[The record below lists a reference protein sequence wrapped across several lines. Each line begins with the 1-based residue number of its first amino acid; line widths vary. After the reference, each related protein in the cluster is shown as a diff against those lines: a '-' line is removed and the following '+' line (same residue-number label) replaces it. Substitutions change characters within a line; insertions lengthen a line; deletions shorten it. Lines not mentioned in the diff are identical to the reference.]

1 MKRLYA
7 PLLDTKEYKQNFL
20 RGQPYNITHYVE
32 LKDPVSTSYQE
43 TMHGLPPNDKA
54 KVVDFER
61 LSCGIGGVIPD
72 PFALTKNSKRIQ
84 GFSDDLRVAEH
95 KEFTYTGDNW
105 NVM

>member
-1 MKRLYA
+1 MRKLVFAKPEMKRLYA
-7 PLLDTKEYKQNFL
+7 PIVDTKEYKQNFL

-32 LKDPVSTSYQE
+32 LKDPISTSYQD

-72 PFALTKNSKRIQ
+72 PFGLTKNSNR
-84 GFSDDLRVAEH
+84 
-95 KEFTYTGDNW
+95 
-105 NVM
+105 M